1 MHTKNIHKTINKE
14 NKNGDLITVF
24 YSRHYNED
32 SYVVTHINNIDVKV
46 IPLYKHQGA
55 YETLHNAIKSTE

>member
-14 NKNGDLITVF
+14 NKNGVMITVF

-32 SYVVTHINNIDVKV
+32 SYVVTHINNIDVDS
-46 IPLYKHQGA
+46 IASYSRGA
-55 YETLHNAIKSTE
+55 YETLYNAIKSTE